1 MAFLHSPD
9 ENSPCYKPSIA
20 MSERI
25 ILHIDM
31 DAFFASVEQQSR
43 PVLRGKPIAVIG
55 SGKRTVITTS
65 SYEARARGVKTGMN
79 IFEGR
84 TICPELIL
92 VVGNNRK
99 YTDTSRGVVEIL
111 RDYTPLVEVYS
122 IDEAF
127 LDLTGTV
134 RLLGPPEGIARRIK
148 ERIEKRFGITC
159 SVGIA
164 PNKLLSKLAAG
175 LKKPD
180 GLVRVRPEEV
190 SSLME
195 QLPVM
200 ELCGIGRRLGEHLAA
215 LDIRTCGQLGRFPVA
230 NLRQRFGIVGETLSA
245 MGQGI
250 DPSPVVPLGEEPEP
264 KSIGHSTTLPRDISD
279 KERIHQTLLRLSEM
293 VARRARRNH
302 LCGRTVT
309 LTLRYADFT
318 TFSKR
323 MRLDDF
329 LHHGPEI
336 YLTVREILSALRLR
350 QAVRLLGVTLSD
362 LARDYLQLSLFEE
375 ERKRE
380 EIARAMDAVNDR
392 YGMFTVTWGTLLKR
406 SKEPG
411 VISPAWRP
419 AGSHYVNVR

>member
-1 MAFLHSPD
+1 MQ
-9 ENSPCYKPSIA
+9 
-20 MSERI
+20 ERTL
-25 ILHIDM
+25 LHIDM

-43 PVLRGKPIAVIG
+43 PALRGKPIAVIG

-84 TICPELIL
+84 RICPELIL
-92 VVGNNRK
+92 VAGNNRK

-111 RDYTPLVEVYS
+111 QDYTPQVEVFS

-127 LDLTGTV
+127 LDLTGTE
-134 RLLGPPEGIARRIK
+134 RLFGPPEGIARRIK
-148 ERIEKRFGITC
+148 ERIRERFGITA

-175 LKKPD
+175 LEKPD
-180 GLVRVRPEEV
+180 GLVRVDAAEV
-190 SSLME
+190 ETLLE
-195 QLPVM
+195 RLPVTKF
-200 ELCGIGRRLGEHLAA
+200 CGIGRRLGEQLAA
-215 LDIRTCGQLGRFPVA
+215 LGVRTCGELGRFPISL
-230 NLRQRFGIVGETLSA
+230 LRRRFGIVGETLSA
-245 MGQGI
+245 MGRGI
-250 DPSPVVPLGEEPEP
+250 DPSPVVPLGEEPAP

-279 KERIHQTLLRLSEM
+279 KERIHRTILELSER

-318 TFSKR
+318 TFTKR
-323 MRLDDF
+323 IRLDDF

-336 YLTVREILSALRLR
+336 YLTAREILATLRLP
-350 QAVRLLGVTLSD
+350 QAVRLIGVTLSD

-375 ERKRE
+375 ERKKE

-392 YGMFTVTWGTLLKR
+392 YGMFTVTWGTLLQR
-406 SKEPG
+406 SREPG

-419 AGSHYVNVR
+419 EGSHYLNVK

>member
-1 MAFLHSPD
+1 
-9 ENSPCYKPSIA
+9 

-43 PVLRGKPIAVIG
+43 PALRGKPIAVIG

-65 SYEARARGVKTGMN
+65 SYEARARGVRTGMN

-84 TICPELIL
+84 TVCPELIL

-99 YTDTSRGVVEIL
+99 YADTSRGIVEIL
-111 RDYTPLVEVYS
+111 QDYTPLVEVYS

-127 LDLTGTV
+127 LDLTGSI
-134 RLLGPPEGIARRIK
+134 RLFGSPEGIARRIK
-148 ERIEKRFGITC
+148 ERIRKRFGIRC
-159 SVGIA
+159 SIGIA
-164 PNKLLSKLAAG
+164 PNKLLAKLSAG
-175 LKKPD
+175 LEKPD
-180 GLVRVRPEEV
+180 GLVRLRPEDV
-190 SSLME
+190 PSLME
-195 QLPVM
+195 RLPVTK
-200 ELCGIGRRLGEHLAA
+200 LCGIGKRLGEHLAA
-215 LDIRTCGQLGRFPVA
+215 LGIRTCGELGCFPMA
-230 NLRQRFGIVGETLSA
+230 DLCRRFGMVGETLSVMA
-245 MGQGI
+245 RGI
-250 DPSPVVPLGEEPEP
+250 DLSPVVPLCEEPAP
-264 KSIGHSTTLPRDISD
+264 KSIGHSTTLSRDISD
-279 KERIHQTLLRLSEM
+279 KEILHRTLLQLSER

-309 LTLRYADFT
+309 LTLRYADFS

-323 MRLDDF
+323 VRLDHF

-336 YLTVREILSALRLR
+336 YLAAREILSSLRLY
-350 QAVRLLGVTLSD
+350 QAVRLIGVTLSG
-362 LARDYLQLSLFEE
+362 LTRDYLQLPLFAE

-406 SKEPG
+406 SKGPG

>member
-1 MAFLHSPD
+1 
-9 ENSPCYKPSIA
+9 

-43 PVLRGKPIAVIG
+43 PALRGKPIAVIG

-65 SYEARARGVKTGMN
+65 SYEARARGVRTGMN
-79 IFEGR
+79 LFEGR
-84 TICPELIL
+84 KVCPELIL

-99 YTDTSRGVVEIL
+99 YTDTSRGVVDIL
-111 RDYTPLVEVYS
+111 HAYTPLVEVSS

-127 LDLTGTV
+127 LDLTGTG
-134 RLLGPPEGIARRIK
+134 RLFGPPEGIGWRIK
-148 ERIEKRFGITC
+148 DRVRQRFGITC
-159 SVGIA
+159 SIGIA
-164 PNKLLSKLAAG
+164 PNKLISKLAAG
-175 LKKPD
+175 LEKPD
-180 GLVRVRPEEV
+180 GLVRVLPEEV
-190 SSLME
+190 PSLME
-195 QLPVM
+195 RLSVT
-200 ELCGIGRRLGEHLAA
+200 ELCGIGRRLGGHLSD
-215 LDIRTCGQLGRFPVA
+215 LGIRTCGELGRFPAA
-230 NLRQRFGIVGETLSA
+230 NLRRRFGIVGETLSA
-245 MGQGI
+245 MGLGI
-250 DPSPVVPLGEEPEP
+250 DPSPVVPLEEGPEP

-279 KERIHQTLLRLSEM
+279 KEILHRTLLQLSER
-293 VARRARRNH
+293 VARRARKNH

-318 TFSKR
+318 TFTKR
-323 MRLDDF
+323 IRRDDF

-336 YLTVREILSALRLR
+336 YLTAREILSALRLR
-350 QAVRLLGVTLSD
+350 QAIRLIGVSLSD

-375 ERKRE
+375 ERKKE
-380 EIARAMDAVNDR
+380 EIARAMDTVNDR
-392 YGMFTVTWGTLLKR
+392 YGMFAVTWGTLLER